1 MTGDLETEKKIRL
14 GPAERSKASLIRV
27 KSARGIYPSV
37 NSNSYFEPNGATAPL
52 VILSSD
58 VDKT

>member
-1 MTGDLETEKKIRL
+1 VTGDLETEAKIRF
-14 GPAERSKASLIRV
+14 GPAERCKASLIRV

-37 NSNSYFEPNGATAPL
+37 DSNSYFERATASL
-52 VILSSD
+52 VILFSD